1 MNKKL
6 IGVALLLTLATSLG
20 ACNSKSD
27 SGPGSTGSSP
37 SETPAASPSK

>member
-6 IGVALLLTLATSLG
+6 IGVALLLTLATTLG
-20 ACNSKSD
+20 ACNKGEGGGS
-27 SGPGSTGSSP
+27 GSTGSSP